1 MRIALFYLALVGLLA
16 AFWTAFWPLDR
27 PAPAAVPLAALY
39 AVETELSEQAGAGDA
54 DRKLLDA
61 MQAAAKS
68 PADRAEVLRRSCGL
82 HANVAGPQAAIAIC
96 AQAIVVA
103 RTADPATHHRTGRR
117 LAKVLAGAG
126 DGAGAL
132 AVLNA
137 LPRAQE
143 GLEGA
148 LTAWVRAETL
158 QGLQRAPEAL
168 ASAQEGA
175 RQLTLA
181 QRTDPALLEY
191 TAIADYWLGRTS
203 AAAGDAPAAQVHL
216 QRALDRQRGLDATN
230 PGWRRDRPAGAR
242 IRAELARRLA
252 DETLTPDPRGDDHAQ
267 VDSLAIDRPGAAD
280 PDRVRP
286 GRS

>member
-132 AVLNA
+132 AVLDA
-137 LPRAQE
+137 LPHAQE

-148 LTAWVRAETL
+148 LTAWVRAEAL

-181 QRTDPALLEY
+181 QRSDLALLEY

-203 AAAGDAPAAQVHL
+203 AAAGDVSAAQAHL
-216 QRALDRQRGLDATN
+216 QRALDRQRGLDAAN
-230 PGWRRDRPAGAR
+230 PEYAEYRLYLTRILRELGKLPGGAAHAREADELAEGLHARDPQ
-242 IRAELARRLA
+242 RAEY
-252 DETLTPDPRGDDHAQ
+252 RG
-267 VDSLAIDRPGAAD
+267 L
-280 PDRVRP
+280 
-286 GRS
+286 